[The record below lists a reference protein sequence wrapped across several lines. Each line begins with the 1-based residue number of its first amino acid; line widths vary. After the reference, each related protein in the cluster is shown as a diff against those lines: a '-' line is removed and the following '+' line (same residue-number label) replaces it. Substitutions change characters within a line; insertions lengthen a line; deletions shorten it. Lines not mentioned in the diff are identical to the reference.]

1 MIHAFIQKRRAFNV
15 KVQEELWFYGVTV
28 IWSESGR
35 RKAQEK
41 KNVQMPSPG
50 LLNLRGSKGKRDVSA
65 PTVIW
70 WRPTFSCASL

>member
-41 KNVQMPSPG
+41 KKCTDAKSWTLKFEG
-50 LLNLRGSKGKRDVSA
+50 
-65 PTVIW
+65 
-70 WRPTFSCASL
+70 